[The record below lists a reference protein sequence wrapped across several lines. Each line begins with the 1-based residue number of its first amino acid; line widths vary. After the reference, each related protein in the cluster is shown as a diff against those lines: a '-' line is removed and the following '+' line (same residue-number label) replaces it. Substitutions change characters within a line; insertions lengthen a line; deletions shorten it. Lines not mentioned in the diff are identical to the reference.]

1 MALPELIIQRCCPLN
16 TAPDALRVSLERY
29 GDKFSVE
36 NAAVAVDS
44 LNVDWNAQA
53 VRFAESYLKMSG
65 FSCQG
70 LIQQL
75 SSATARG
82 KVNHEESF
90 ANLVRCTL
98 WAAL

>member
-53 VRFAESYLKMSG
+53 VKSAKSYLGFKG
-65 FSCQG
+65 FSCRG
-70 LIQQL
+70 LIDQL
-75 SSATARG
+75 SSEHGSKFTNEQATYGATQAGACGR
-82 KVNHEESF
+82 
-90 ANLVRCTL
+90 
-98 WAAL
+98 